1 MCNLSPSEMQRIAN
15 SVGSRG
21 GWLTVSNPHCLVN
34 AMELGTNLMVTG
46 DIEVVLTPRKDTAY
60 NRNIAATVAH
70 MLVCAIPQIM
80 IQEPGTTIF
89 LPRDP
94 TIVAAHL
101 PSSNKVILVQF
112 PEVSYSP

>member
-21 GWLTVSNPHCLVN
+21 GWLMVSNPHCLVN
-34 AMELGTNLMVTG
+34 AMELRVTG

-101 PSSNKVILVQF
+101 PSKNKVILVQF